1 VGVVDGNVIRMGE
14 ARTRLKG
21 IERLYNLLAELGS
34 LDQLA
39 VLHTNAEAD
48 AVQVVDHFKSVV
60 KNHPLI
66 INVTSLIG
74 VHVGPNGLGFVAVPE

>member
-1 VGVVDGNVIRMGE
+1 MGE

-21 IERLYNLLAELGS
+21 IERLYNLLAELGA
-34 LDQLA
+34 LNQLA

-48 AVQVVDHFKSVV
+48 AIQVVDHFKSVV